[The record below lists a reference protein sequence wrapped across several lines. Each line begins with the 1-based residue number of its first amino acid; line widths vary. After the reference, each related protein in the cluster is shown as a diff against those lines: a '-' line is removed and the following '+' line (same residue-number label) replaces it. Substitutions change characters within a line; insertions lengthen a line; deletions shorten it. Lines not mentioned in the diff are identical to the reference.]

1 MTESTHMGR
10 ILSGFTL
17 CPTCLI
23 TNRRQEE
30 RMAQSAE
37 YDRVFCF
44 SCLRSSNQIKPAHA
58 DTIKALPAAF
68 ANLVAGL
75 ISYQHT
81 QRNSQVVIPYRLMQ
95 IWGINSS
102 NGRAETLTSE
112 HQRMKLEFQL
122 DRNKG
127 DDLIELYLTKQPRED
142 SPFFALSRPAV
153 NYEIKK
159 HLSDVEIPPSR
170 LKALK
175 ELISRGFTFESVDIA
190 TCICSVKLIC
200 DGKNKATSDAPEVHF
215 KWHYC

>member
-1 MTESTHMGR
+1 
-10 ILSGFTL
+10 
-17 CPTCLI
+17 
-23 TNRRQEE
+23 
-30 RMAQSAE
+30 MAQSAE
-37 YDRVFCF
+37 FDRVFCF

-81 QRNSQVVIPYRLMQ
+81 QRNSQVVIPYRLMH

-102 NGRAETLTSE
+102 NAGVEALASE

-127 DDLIELYLTKQPRED
+127 DDLIELYLTKQPLED

-175 ELISRGFTFESVDIA
+175 EFVSRGFTFKSVDVA
-190 TCICSVKLIC
+190 TCFCRVTLIC
-200 DGKNKATSDAPEVHF
+200 
-215 KWHYC
+215 